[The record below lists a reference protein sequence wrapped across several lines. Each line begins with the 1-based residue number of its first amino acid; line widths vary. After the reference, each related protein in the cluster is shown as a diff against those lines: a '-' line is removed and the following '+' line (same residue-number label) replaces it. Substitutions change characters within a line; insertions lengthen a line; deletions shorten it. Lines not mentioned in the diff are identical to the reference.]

1 MSGVIQ
7 GFTVIFIVVAVGY
20 VLGRTEALGPG
31 AVMVLSRLVFFVCT
45 PALLFSSLAKADLA
59 DVFST
64 TLVVAG
70 GSAFVVGAI
79 YFALARLLLRRPI
92 PEAVIGALSASYV
105 NSANLGIPI
114 AIFVLDDASFVA
126 PLLLFQIMVYSP
138 LALTTLDLTA
148 LRDSDE
154 SGSRRRI
161 SLRDTVVTPFTN
173 PIVLGGAAGLVVS
186 LIGVTLPEAVMEP
199 FDMLGDASVPGALL
213 VFGLSLTGVSVLQK
227 GESPRRDVALAS
239 VLKMVVQP
247 VLVYLVARYAFHA
260 TGHELFAL
268 VVIAALPTAQNVLVY
283 ANRYQRGVV
292 LARDSALVT
301 TLLSIPAI
309 MLIALL
315 LA

>member
-1 MSGVIQ
+1 M
-7 GFTVIFIVVAVGY
+7 IFIVVFVGF
-20 VLGRTEALGPG
+20 VLGRTDALGPG
-31 AVMVLSRLVFFVCT
+31 AVIVLSRLVFFVCT

-70 GSAFVVGAI
+70 GSAFIVGAL
-79 YFALARLLLRRPI
+79 YFAIARLVLRRQA
-92 PEAVIGALSASYV
+92 PEATIGALSASYV

-126 PLLLFQIMVYSP
+126 PLLLFQIMIYSP
-138 LALTTLDLTA
+138 LALTALDLTA
-148 LRDSDE
+148 LGRTDS
-154 SGSRRRI
+154 GGNKRRI
-161 SLRDTVVTPFTN
+161 SVRDTIVTPFTN
-173 PIVLGGAAGLVVS
+173 PIVLGGLAGLVLS
-186 LIGVTLPEAVMEP
+186 LIGVTVPDALMEP
-199 FDMLGDASVPGALL
+199 FDMLGNASVPGALL
-213 VFGLSLTGVSVLQK
+213 IFGLSLTGVRVLQK
-227 GESPRRDVALAS
+227 GNSPRRDVALAT

-247 VLVYLVARYAFHA
+247 VLVYFLARFAFGA

-283 ANRYQRGVV
+283 ATRYQRGVV

-301 TLLSIPAI
+301 TLIAVPAI
-309 MLIALL
+309 ALIAFL

>member
-70 GSAFVVGAI
+70 GSALVVGAI
-79 YFALARLLLRRPI
+79 YFALARLLLRRAI

-148 LRDSDE
+148 LRDA
-154 SGSRRRI
+154 SGASRRI

-173 PIVLGGAAGLVVS
+173 PIVLGGSAGLVVS
-186 LIGVTLPEAVMEP
+186 LIGVTLPAAVMEP
-199 FDMLGDASVPGALL
+199 FNMLGDASVPGALL

-227 GESPRRDVALAS
+227 GQSPRRDVALAS

-247 VLVYLVARYAFHA
+247 VLVYLAARYAFHA